1 MPANISDLCAQHAK
15 LKSDRSTWDSWC
27 QELAN
32 YICPRKSQ
40 ITTQEHQP
48 SDTGSRQ
55 LYDTTGVMANQTL
68 GQGQMAYITPM
79 EERWFSCEPPDDVQ
93 DDEAIAYYSKCGE
106 IMAVSLATSNF
117 YTEVHEMY
125 LDRGGFGTSNLYVEE
140 SMTNRPGLVFDTVPV
155 GSYSI
160 AENDEKMVDTVFRD
174 REMTAI
180 QMFERWGEHVLPK
193 EVKAALKKAEDRW
206 KTFNVVHA
214 VYPRTKRDSTKL
226 DSANMPLAS
235 CWFMPQ
241 EKALLAEGGYES
253 SPYLVSRYLRWN
265 LKGGAG
271 VYGWCPGFTALPD
284 ERQLNFLE
292 MLMDGLAEVELFPRI
307 LMPSTLDGE
316 YDLSAGGVTIYNPFQ
331 GGKPET
337 WATGGNYQHGIERA
351 EAKRQRINDAYHVDL
366 FRMFAALGEHRMTA
380 REVSERASEK
390 LIQFSPTFARLTT
403 ELLTPLL
410 DRVFRILNRQGRFP
424 QPPPS
429 VVAMDRIGP
438 HIRPPRVVFKSR
450 VALAIR
456 SLQSSGFLNLVE
468 AITPLMQADPT
479 VRHIINIPSAGRGL
493 ARNFGVP
500 EEWMR
505 SEEEF
510 NAIVGAEQ
518 QAMAQQQQAAMMN
531 ETVGTAAKLKPEQLE
546 AVAKALGQQGA

>member
-1 MPANISDLCAQHAK
+1 MTANIADLCAQHEK
-15 LKSDRSTWDSWC
+15 LKSDRATWDSWC
-27 QELAN
+27 QELGA
-32 YICPRKSQ
+32 YVMPRKAN
-40 ITTQEHQP
+40 ITSQEHNP
-48 SDTGSRQ
+48 SDSGSRQ
-55 LYDTTGVMANQTL
+55 LYDSTGILANQTL

-79 EERWFSCEPPDDVQ
+79 EERWFTCEPPDDVQ
-93 DDEAIAYYSKCGE
+93 DDAAFAYYADCGERMAIAL
-106 IMAVSLATSNF
+106 AVSNF

-140 SMTNRPGLVFDTVPV
+140 SMTNRSGLVFDSVPV

-174 REMTAI
+174 REMTAV
-180 QMFERWGEHVLPK
+180 QMFERWGDKVLPK
-193 EVKAALKKAEDRW
+193 DVRTALKKAEDRW

-214 VYPRTKRDSTKL
+214 VYPRMKRDSSKL
-226 DSANMPLAS
+226 DASNMPLAS
-235 CWFMPQ
+235 CWFMPK

-253 SPYLVSRYLRWN
+253 CPYLVSRYLRWN

-284 ERQLNFLE
+284 GRQLNFLE

-307 LMPSTLDGE
+307 LMPSGLDGQ
-316 YDLSAGGVTIYNPFQ
+316 YDLSAGGVTIYNPYS

-337 WATGGNYQHGIERA
+337 WATGGSYQHGVERA
-351 EAKRQRINDAYHVDL
+351 KAKRDRIEQAYHVDL
-366 FRMFAALGEHRMTA
+366 FRMFAQLDKQMTA
-380 REVSERASEK
+380 REVAERTNEK
-390 LIQFSPTFARLTT
+390 LIQFTPTFGRLTT

-410 DRVFRILNRQGRFP
+410 ERVFRILNRQGRFP

-438 HIRPPRVVFKSR
+438 HIRPPRVIFKSR

-456 SLQSSGFLNLVE
+456 SLQSSGFLNLLE
-468 AITPLMQADPT
+468 AVTPLLQ
-479 VRHIINIPSAGRGL
+479 VNPSIQHMFDVPVAVKGL

-500 EEWMR
+500 EKWMR
-505 SEEEF
+505 SEEDF
-510 NAIVGAEQ
+510 NARVQAEQ
-518 QAMAQQQQAAMMN
+518 QALAAQQQNAMMN
-531 ETVGTAAKLKPEQLE
+531 ETVGTASKLKPEQID
-546 AVAKALGQQGA
+546 AMAKALG